1 MLRTNWVNVVVSV
14 EGQKVKLTLDGLSV
28 ILEPVEALQ
37 VSDSLRTMAN
47 RAITPDDG
55 RAKKVGKESR

>member
-1 MLRTNWVNVVVSV
+1 MNVVVSV

-55 RAKKVGKESR
+55 RAKKMGKES